1 MKVIQKELMP
11 QVTLTAVCTDKFK
24 SSRLSVTLFAP
35 LERDTVTA
43 NALLPSVLRRGCR
56 KYPDNQA
63 IAAALDEMYGGEL
76 EACVRQQGEI
86 QCVGLTGS
94 FLDDS
99 YSLDGS
105 PILEPAAR
113 LLCQLLLEPTLE
125 NGVFRQDYVRG
136 EGKNLADC
144 IQAQINEKRQYAL
157 LRLKEQMCQG
167 EPYGLNK
174 LGFADQALSI
184 TPEQLWARYQQLL
197 STAPIALYYCGS
209 APAERVEQALRE
221 ALSGLPER
229 SHVRSLDLPGA
240 VIPAEQPR
248 RFEEAMDVTQGKLTM
263 GWRTGGINIRS
274 EQFPALQVLNAVYG
288 GTSTSKLFMN
298 VRERLSLCYYAS
310 SALDSLKGLMLV
322 SSGIEFDK
330 AEQAQEEILAQFRAC
345 VRGEISEQEL
355 QAARQAVVSAL
366 KSSLD
371 SQGMLEQYWQ
381 TQAAAGLCRRPEELA
396 QAVEQ
401 VSAEQV
407 AEAAGALQLDAVYFL
422 KGKEG

>member
-24 SSRLSVTLFAP
+24 SSRLSLTLMTP
-35 LERDTVTA
+35 MERETVTA

-56 KYPDNQA
+56 QYPDNQA
-63 IAAALDEMYGGEL
+63 LAAALDELYGGEL
-76 EACVRQQGEI
+76 EASVRQQGET

-113 LLCQLLLEPTLE
+113 LLGQLLLEPALE
-125 NGVFRQDYVRG
+125 NGAFRRDYVRG

-144 IQAQINEKRQYAL
+144 IQAQVNEKRQYAL

-174 LGFADQALSI
+174 LGFADEALSI
-184 TPEQLWARYQQLL
+184 SPERLWERCQQLL

-209 APAERVEQALRE
+209 APAERVEQALGE

-229 SHVRSLDLPGA
+229 KNIQSVSLPAA
-240 VIPAEQPR
+240 VAPAQQPR
-248 RFEEAMDVTQGKLTM
+248 FFEDAMDVTQGKLVL
-263 GWRTGGINIRS
+263 GWRTGGINLRS
-274 EQFPALQVLNAVYG
+274 EQFPALQVFNALYG

-330 AEQAQEEILAQFRAC
+330 AEQAREEILTQFRAC
-345 VRGEISEQEL
+345 VRGEFTEQKL
-355 QAARQAVVSAL
+355 QAARSAVVSSL
-366 KSSLD
+366 KASLD
-371 SQGMLEQYWQ
+371 SQGLLEQYWQ
-381 TQAAAGLCRRPEELA
+381 SQAAAGLCCGPEELA
-396 QAVEQ
+396 RSVEQ
-401 VSAEQV
+401 VTAEQV
-407 AEAAGALQLDAVYFL
+407 ADAAGKLQLDAVYFL

>member
-1 MKVIQKELMP
+1 E
-11 QVTLTAVCTDKFK
+11 
-24 SSRLSVTLFAP
+24 S
-35 LERDTVTA
+35 
-43 NALLPSVLRRGCR
+43 
-56 KYPDNQA
+56 
-63 IAAALDEMYGGEL
+63 
-76 EACVRQQGEI
+76 

-113 LLCQLLLEPTLE
+113 LLCQLLLEPALE

-174 LGFADQALSI
+174 LGFADQALSV
-184 TPEQLWARYQQLL
+184 TPEQLWARYRQLL

-229 SHVRSLDLPGA
+229 GHVQPLDLPGA
-240 VIPAEQPR
+240 VAPAEQPR

-274 EQFPALQVLNAVYG
+274 EKYPALQVLNAVYG

-355 QAARQAVVSAL
+355 QAARQAVVSSL

-371 SQGMLEQYWQ
+371 SQGLLEQYWQ
-381 TQAAAGLCRRPEELA
+381 TQVAAGLCRRPEELA

-407 AEAAGALQLDAVYFL
+407 AEAAGALQLDALYFL